1 VGNTEENVVFN
12 GGQIAGTLTFTQFSN
27 GWDSQTGSGSII
39 ENAVLDTTVI
49 IVDPPVGPKINN
61 NRFTG
66 SAGLNFEIFGG
77 SPVISNNNINGEI
90 DIFGGSPEISNNK
103 IEKTS
108 FNIDYGINS
117 LDDSA
122 NPYISGNVIIGC
134 TKAGIRVDLGNA
146 TIENNLILNNA
157 VGVLIELLAHVT
169 IRDNTITNNQ
179 VGVKVFSSSPTITY
193 NNIENNNQ
201 NIESKAKT
209 SITATNNWWGTTDE

>member
-12 GGQIAGTLTFTQFSN
+12 GGQIGGTLTFTQFSN

-66 SAGLNFEIFGG
+66 SAGLNFE
-77 SPVISNNNINGEI
+77 
-90 DIFGGSPEISNNK
+90 IFGGSPEISNNK

-157 VGVLIELLAHVT
+157 AGVLIELLAHVT

-209 SITATNNWWGTTDE
+209 SITATNNWWGTTNE